1 MKRSVLCPEC
11 LIVLIFL
18 LIVPACVSQKTYD
31 ETAAE
36 RDSYKAARDSIAA
49 EEAELRRAY
58 EDLSKLY
65 EDEIAAS
72 ELTIEQLVNGVQ
84 MEIPSDVL
92 FQSGGVRPTF
102 SDESREQLQR
112 LAEYLNSTDFH
123 IAIVGHTDSQ
133 KPVGALAERY
143 PTNWELGAARAANA
157 VRALVD
163 RGVDP
168 ERIVA
173 VSKGEFKPI
182 DTNETADGR
191 ANNRRV
197 EIVLRTVPTL
207 GE

>member
-1 MKRSVLCPEC
+1 MERSVLCPKW
-11 LIVLIFL
+11 LVVLIL
-18 LIVPACVSQKTYD
+18 LLTLSACVSQKTHD
-31 ETAAE
+31 EAVAE
-36 RDSYKAARDSIAA
+36 RDMYQAERDSIAA
-49 EEAELRRAY
+49 AEAEIRRAY

-65 EDEIAAS
+65 AEEIAAS

-92 FQSGGVRPTF
+92 FRSGGVRPTF
-102 SDESREQLQR
+102 SDESREQLER
-112 LAEYLNSTDFH
+112 LAEYLNTTDFH

-133 KPVGALAERY
+133 KPIGALAERY

-168 ERIVA
+168 GRIVA
-173 VSKGEFKPI
+173 VSKGEFKPV

-191 ANNRRV
+191 ANNRRL
-197 EIVLRTVPTL
+197 EIVLRTIPTL